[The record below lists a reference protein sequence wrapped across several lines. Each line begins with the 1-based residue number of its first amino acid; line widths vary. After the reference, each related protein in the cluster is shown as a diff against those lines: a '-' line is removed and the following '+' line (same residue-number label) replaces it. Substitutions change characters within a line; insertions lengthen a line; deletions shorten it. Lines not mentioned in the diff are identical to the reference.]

1 VVDCPTQALLTVA
14 AAVLDDAT
22 LRGLADCLGQA
33 DAEPA
38 SIRYRRL
45 MDALSRL
52 PSAGRSGEPVAQFL
66 ATDAVV
72 LARMSAAVEVMHAA
86 GFEVDTAGGIAEHL
100 RRAVR
105 WQRHGDGPVPALH
118 RSCAADIARGS
129 LRLWAQAG
137 GTPQPLS
144 EPMGIA
150 AVRNRQARGVLVRG
164 QAQLARVQLGA
175 QARTVCAAL
184 RTDLSREAA
193 QLSRRGLVEF
203 EGRVHA
209 ELLRVATEFDDAIGN
224 RLADLAQAGG
234 MTAAAFADQSGP
246 DIAACLPSRRWPR
259 LENRLTALLG
269 VGFGFSVSLTA
280 GRVIADL
287 RPDWST
293 AAAFGCAGFGLVL
306 TAWVVGARRLLT
318 ERAAAE
324 RAVGEAVANLRV
336 ALQERV
342 LTRALAV
349 ESALAAEFADPVSD
363 RPPRRLG
370 HTPD

>member
-14 AAVLDDAT
+14 AAVLDEAA

-209 ELLRVATEFDDAIGN
+209 ELLRVATEFDAAIGN
-224 RLADLAQAGG
+224 RLADLAQAG
-234 MTAAAFADQSGP
+234 TAAAFADQSGP

-349 ESALAAEFADPVSD
+349 ESALAADFADPVSD
-363 RPPRRLG
+363 RLRHRVG
-370 HTPD
+370 HTPN